1 MMTYNQYVEF
11 PEDGNR
17 YEIID
22 GTLEMMTPAPSY
34 KHQLIIT
41 RMASVIYAPC
51 REEGVFIVSPLDV
64 VFSENN
70 VRQPDFIFIRNEN
83 MQIITDRAVEGVP
96 DLVGEILSH
105 STAKNDRKSKFETYQ
120 RFGVK
125 EYWIVDPELEL
136 LEQFVLVDGKYVLAH
151 VYEKGET
158 VKTSLLKCI
167 AVSMDDILG

>member
-11 PEDGNR
+11 PDDGNR

-51 REEGVFIVSPLDV
+51 REEGVFIVAPLDV

-70 VRQPDFIFIRNEN
+70 VRQPDFIFILNEN
-83 MQIITDRAVEGVP
+83 RHIISDRAVEGVP
-96 DLVGEILSH
+96 DLVGEILSQ

>member
-11 PEDGNR
+11 PDDGQR

-22 GTLEMMTPAPSY
+22 GTLQMMTPAPSY

-41 RMASVIYAPC
+41 RLASVIYAPC
-51 REEGVFIVSPLDV
+51 REEGIFIVSPFDV
-64 VFSENN
+64 VFSQGN
-70 VRQPDFIFIRNEN
+70 VRQPDFILILNEN
-83 MQIITDRAVEGVP
+83 MHIISDRAVEGVP
-96 DLVGEILSH
+96 DIVGEILSH

-136 LEQFVLVDGKYVLAH
+136 LEQFVLVDDKYVLSH
-151 VYEKGET
+151 VYGRGET
-158 VKTSLLKCI
+158 VKTSLLKCL